1 MLRTKENIYSY
12 LIQPSHLFLKQV
24 VKIVE
29 TNRYILVLDLR
40 DTKKLFIPDS
50 VIENYESRLEDIKK
64 EAFRSSE
71 YDGVKFFLVPKK

>member
-1 MLRTKENIYSY
+1 MLRTKEHIYNY

-40 DTKKLFIPDS
+40 DTKKLFIPDQ
-50 VIENYESRLEDIKK
+50 VIENYESRLESLKK
-64 EAFRSSE
+64 EAYKTSE
-71 YDGVKFFLVPKK
+71 YDGVKFFLVPKN